1 MARPREGQDLSL
13 NWAGYAVSAAV
24 GSVSDVKGSWKIPK
38 VACSQSATYAALW
51 VGIDGFNSNTV
62 EQTGVLAECYH
73 GEVYYFTWYEFYP
86 SNPVYITS
94 SVPVN
99 AGDEIYGEVSYAS
112 GLFTVT
118 LTDQTTG
125 KSFHTSQKDNNAE
138 RSSAEWIM
146 EAPSSGGGI
155 LPLADFGTAY
165 YGFDFTLIAL
175 TCYATVNGVTG
186 AIGSFGSSVYE
197 LTMVTS
203 NLIVKAQPSTLS
215 SDGMSFSV
223 KWDRS

>member
-1 MARPREGQDLSL
+1 
-13 NWAGYAVSAAV
+13 V
-24 GSVSDVKGSWKIPK
+24 GSVSDVKGSWEVPS
-38 VACSQSATYAALW
+38 VACSQRATYAALW

-62 EQTGVLAECYH
+62 EQTGVLAECYQ
-73 GEVYYFTWYEFYP
+73 GKAYYYTWYEFYP
-86 SNPVYITS
+86 SNPVYITR
-94 SVPVN
+94 SVPVKV
-99 AGDEIYGEVSYAS
+99 GDKIYGEVSYAS

-118 LTDQTTG
+118 LTDQSTG
-125 KSFHTSQKDNNAE
+125 KSFHTSQSVSNAA

-155 LPLADFGTAY
+155 LPLADFGAAY
-165 YGFDFTLIAL
+165 FGYDFTSIAL
-175 TCYATVNGVTG
+175 SCYATVNGVTG

-203 NLIVKAQPSTLS
+203 NLIIKAQPSVLS
-215 SDGMSFSV
+215 SDGTSFSV